1 VTITSQHIS
10 YSTEVHLITVTIAG
24 TTT

>member
-1 VTITSQHIS
+1 MTITSQHIS